1 MPGDSNRPFSSIP
14 PGHAIPSSRA
24 DAAGDKVGGD
34 LFGTCGALG
43 CASRTVGYGGA
54 FGGALFGGNGG
65 CGALGG
71 AFGGASGGYCPRCRA
86 AATTAAVS
94 STVRW
99 GQSGTRIQDIA

>member
-1 MPGDSNRPFSSIP
+1 MKP

-24 DAAGDKVGGD
+24 DAAGDQVGGD

-71 AFGGASGGYCPRCRA
+71 AFGGAFGSADGRVCRA
-86 AATTAAVS
+86 AATMAAVS

-99 GQSGTRIQDIA
+99 GQSGTRIHDIA

>member
-1 MPGDSNRPFSSIP
+1 M
-14 PGHAIPSSRA
+14 
-24 DAAGDKVGGD
+24 
-34 LFGTCGALG
+34 FGTCGALG

-71 AFGGASGGYCPRCRA
+71 AFGGASGGNGGRVCRA
-86 AATTAAVS
+86 AATMAAVS

-99 GQSGTRIQDIA
+99 GQSGTRIHGIAYSLMCSSVKQR